1 MEEAEH
7 GKSSYIYREIAEQ
20 IEKGNT
26 KIYIITPEQFSFTAE
41 NKLLAEVKEGAVLH
55 AEVLTFARM
64 AYRIMQETGGAN
76 DTTLSQVGKSMLVD
90 AILRKQKKN
99 LTFLG
104 NSDENIEVVENAIT
118 EFKKHCISTQK
129 LEEVSQKLEDTYL
142 QAKVKDL
149 TTVYEEYQNYLQ
161 EGYIDENDTLDKL
174 VQNIEKSKQFVDTL
188 IYIDEF
194 AGFTMQEYRIIE
206 KLLPMAKRVTITVT
220 TDSLWQEGVQEED
233 IFYDNKKTIE
243 RILSIAKAVGVT
255 VEPEVKLD
263 KKYRFKTP
271 ELQYLES
278 NLYATKY
285 HKYGQH
291 VENLSLFLAK
301 NPYSEVEQ
309 VAKRIIKLVKEK
321 KYRFQDIAIITKDI
335 GTYSGLVKA
344 ISEEYEIPVFVDEKK
359 DLSQNIFVKYMLAL
373 LSIFAKNWS
382 YDSVMDYVKSGF
394 LKLDKEDIYLFEKY
408 TLALGIE
415 YKKWYEG
422 EWNFGEVTES
432 EKEEIEKVKAVRKQ
446 VITPLV
452 SLKEKM
458 NASKT
463 YEDITKKLY
472 LFLLE
477 QNIQE
482 QLQAKAEELE
492 KLGNLELAGLYEMS
506 WNTVIEVL
514 EELVMVFGKE
524 TVSFENYLLLLKT
537 GLKTASLGKIPATQD
552 VVLMGDVERSRSHKV
567 KAVFLLGVNDG
578 VFPSIHKEEGFLGD
592 EDRRKLKEKGIEL
605 AKGTLEQLYEENFN
619 IYKAFTTAE
628 EKIRNFLSIFR

>member
-243 RILSIAKAVGVT
+243 RILAIAKAVGVT
-255 VEPEVKLD
+255 VEPEVKLE

-271 ELQYLES
+271 ELQYLEG

-335 GTYSGLVKA
+335 STYSGLVKA

-394 LKLDKEDIYLFEKY
+394 LKIDKEDIYLFEKY

>member
-1 MEEAEH
+1 MEEAER

-20 IEKGNT
+20 IEKENT

-41 NKLLAEVKEGAVLH
+41 NKLLAEVKEGAVLQ

-76 DTTLSQVGKSMLVD
+76 DTTLSKVGKSMLVD

-174 VQNIEKSKQFVDTL
+174 VQNIEKSQQFVDTL

-194 AGFTMQEYRIIE
+194 AGFTMQEYQIIE
-206 KLLPMAKRVTITVT
+206 KLLSMAKRVTITVT
-220 TDSLWQEGVQEED
+220 TDSLWQKEVQEED

-309 VAKRIIKLVKEK
+309 VAKQIIKLVKEK

-335 GTYSGLVKA
+335 STYSGLVKA

-394 LKLDKEDIYLFEKY
+394 LKIDKEDIYLFEKY

>member
-41 NKLLAEVKEGAVLH
+41 NKLLAEVKEGAVLQ

-64 AYRIMQETGGAN
+64 AYRIMQETGGAI

-129 LEEVSQKLEDTYL
+129 LEEISQKLEDTYL

-174 VQNIEKSKQFVDTL
+174 VQNIEKSQQFVDTL

-194 AGFTMQEYRIIE
+194 AGFTMQEYQIIE
-206 KLLPMAKRVTITVT
+206 KLLSMAKRVTITVT
-220 TDSLWQEGVQEED
+220 TDSLWQKEVQEED

-243 RILSIAKAVGVT
+243 RILAIAKAVGVT

-309 VAKRIIKLVKEK
+309 VAKQIIKLVKEK

-335 GTYSGLVKA
+335 STYSGLVKA

>member
-1 MEEAEH
+1 
-7 GKSSYIYREIAEQ
+7 
-20 IEKGNT
+20 
-26 KIYIITPEQFSFTAE
+26 
-41 NKLLAEVKEGAVLH
+41 
-55 AEVLTFARM
+55 M

-174 VQNIEKSKQFVDTL
+174 VQNIEKSQQFVDTL

-243 RILSIAKAVGVT
+243 RILAIAKAVGVT
-255 VEPEVKLD
+255 VEPEVKLE

-271 ELQYLES
+271 ELQYLEG

-285 HKYGQH
+285 QKYGQH

-309 VAKRIIKLVKEK
+309 VAKQIIKLVKEK

-335 GTYSGLVKA
+335 STYSGLVKA

>member
-41 NKLLAEVKEGAVLH
+41 NKLLAEVKEGAVLQ

-174 VQNIEKSKQFVDTL
+174 VQNIEKSQQFVDTL

-194 AGFTMQEYRIIE
+194 AGFTMQEYQIIE
-206 KLLPMAKRVTITVT
+206 KLLSMAKRVTITVT
-220 TDSLWQEGVQEED
+220 TDSLWQKEVQEED

-309 VAKRIIKLVKEK
+309 VAKQIIKLVKEK

-335 GTYSGLVKA
+335 STYSGLVKA

-394 LKLDKEDIYLFEKY
+394 LKIDKEDIYLFEKY

>member
-41 NKLLAEVKEGAVLH
+41 NKLLAEVKEGAVLQ

-174 VQNIEKSKQFVDTL
+174 VQNIEESQQFVDTL

-194 AGFTMQEYRIIE
+194 AGFTMQEYQIIE
-206 KLLPMAKRVTITVT
+206 KLLSMAKRVTITVT
-220 TDSLWQEGVQEED
+220 TDSLWQKEVQEED

-309 VAKRIIKLVKEK
+309 VAKQIIKLVKEK

-335 GTYSGLVKA
+335 STYSGLVKA

-382 YDSVMDYVKSGF
+382 YDPVMDYVKSGF

>member
-1 MEEAEH
+1 MEEAER

-20 IEKGNT
+20 IEKENT

-41 NKLLAEVKEGAVLH
+41 NKLLAEVKEGAVLQ

-174 VQNIEKSKQFVDTL
+174 VQNIEKSQQFVDTL

-194 AGFTMQEYRIIE
+194 AGFTMQEYQIIE
-206 KLLPMAKRVTITVT
+206 KLLSMAKRVTITVT
-220 TDSLWQEGVQEED
+220 TDSLWQKEVQEED

-243 RILSIAKAVGVT
+243 RILVIAKAVGVT
-255 VEPEVKLD
+255 VEPEVKLE

-271 ELQYLES
+271 ELQYLEG

-285 HKYGQH
+285 QKYGQH

-309 VAKRIIKLVKEK
+309 VAKQIIKLVKEK

-335 GTYSGLVKA
+335 STYSGLVKA

>member
-41 NKLLAEVKEGAVLH
+41 NKLLAEVKEGAVLQ

-174 VQNIEKSKQFVDTL
+174 VQNIEESQQFVDTL

-194 AGFTMQEYRIIE
+194 AGFTMQEYQIIE
-206 KLLPMAKRVTITVT
+206 KLLSMAKRVTITVT
-220 TDSLWQEGVQEED
+220 TDSLWQKEVQEED

-309 VAKRIIKLVKEK
+309 VAKQIIKLVKEK

-335 GTYSGLVKA
+335 STYSGLVKA

-394 LKLDKEDIYLFEKY
+394 LKIDKEDIYLFEKY

-605 AKGTLEQLYEENFN
+605 AKGKLEQLYEENFN

>member
-41 NKLLAEVKEGAVLH
+41 NKLLAEVKEGAVLQ

-174 VQNIEKSKQFVDTL
+174 VQNIEKSQQFVDTL

-194 AGFTMQEYRIIE
+194 AGFTMQEYQIIE
-206 KLLPMAKRVTITVT
+206 KLLSMAKRVTITVT
-220 TDSLWQEGVQEED
+220 TDSLWQKEVQEED

-394 LKLDKEDIYLFEKY
+394 LKIDKEDIYLFEKY

>member
-1 MEEAEH
+1 MEEAER

-20 IEKGNT
+20 IEKENT

-41 NKLLAEVKEGAVLH
+41 NKLLAEVKEGAVLQ

-174 VQNIEKSKQFVDTL
+174 VQNIEKSQQFVDTL

-243 RILSIAKAVGVT
+243 RILAIAKAVGVT
-255 VEPEVKLD
+255 VEPEVKLE

-271 ELQYLES
+271 ELQYLEG

-285 HKYGQH
+285 QKYGQH

-309 VAKRIIKLVKEK
+309 VAKQIIKLVKEK

-335 GTYSGLVKA
+335 STYSGLVKA

>member
-243 RILSIAKAVGVT
+243 RILAIAKAVGVN
-255 VEPEVKLD
+255 VEPEVKLE

-309 VAKRIIKLVKEK
+309 VAKQIIKLVKEK

-335 GTYSGLVKA
+335 STYSGLVKA

-408 TLALGIE
+408 TLALGKKK
-415 YKKWYEG
+415 KKWYEG

>member
-129 LEEVSQKLEDTYL
+129 LEEVSQELEDTYL

-174 VQNIEKSKQFVDTL
+174 VQNIEKSQQFVDTL

-194 AGFTMQEYRIIE
+194 AGFTMQEYQIIE
-206 KLLPMAKRVTITVT
+206 KLLSMAKRVTITVT
-220 TDSLWQEGVQEED
+220 TDSLWQKEVQEED

-309 VAKRIIKLVKEK
+309 VAKQIIKLVKEK

-335 GTYSGLVKA
+335 STYSGLVKA
-344 ISEEYEIPVFVDEKK
+344 ISAEYEIPVFVDEKK

-394 LKLDKEDIYLFEKY
+394 LKIDKEDIYLFEKY

>member
-41 NKLLAEVKEGAVLH
+41 NKLLAEVKEGAVLQ

-64 AYRIMQETGGAN
+64 AYRIMQETGGAI

-174 VQNIEKSKQFVDTL
+174 VQNIEKSQQFVDTL

-194 AGFTMQEYRIIE
+194 AGFTMQEYQIIE
-206 KLLPMAKRVTITVT
+206 KLLSMAKRVTITVT
-220 TDSLWQEGVQEED
+220 TDSLWQKEVQEED

-309 VAKRIIKLVKEK
+309 VAKQIIKLVKEK

-335 GTYSGLVKA
+335 STYSGLVKA

-394 LKLDKEDIYLFEKY
+394 LKIDKEDIYLFEKY
-408 TLALGIE
+408 TLSLGIE

>member
-243 RILSIAKAVGVT
+243 RILAIAKAVGVT

-309 VAKRIIKLVKEK
+309 VAKQIIKLVKEK

-335 GTYSGLVKA
+335 STYSGLVKA

-373 LSIFAKNWS
+373 LSIFAQNWS

-394 LKLDKEDIYLFEKY
+394 LKIDKEDIYLFEKY

>member
-41 NKLLAEVKEGAVLH
+41 NKLLAEVKEGAVLQ

-142 QAKVKDL
+142 QAKGKDL
-149 TTVYEEYQNYLQ
+149 TTVDEEYQNYLQ

-174 VQNIEKSKQFVDTL
+174 VQNIEKSQQFVDTL

-194 AGFTMQEYRIIE
+194 AGFTMQEYQIIE
-206 KLLPMAKRVTITVT
+206 KLLSMAKRVTITVT
-220 TDSLWQEGVQEED
+220 TDSLWQKEVQEED

-309 VAKRIIKLVKEK
+309 VAKQIIKLVKEK

-335 GTYSGLVKA
+335 STYSGLVKA

-394 LKLDKEDIYLFEKY
+394 LKIDKEDIYLFEKY

>member
-174 VQNIEKSKQFVDTL
+174 VQNIEKSQQFVDTL

-194 AGFTMQEYRIIE
+194 AGFTMQEYQIIE
-206 KLLPMAKRVTITVT
+206 KLLSMAKRVTITVT
-220 TDSLWQEGVQEED
+220 TDSLWQKEVQEED

-309 VAKRIIKLVKEK
+309 VAKQIIKLVKEK

-335 GTYSGLVKA
+335 STYSGLVKA

-394 LKLDKEDIYLFEKY
+394 LKIDKEDIYLFEKY

>member
-41 NKLLAEVKEGAVLH
+41 NKLLAEVKEGAVLQ

-64 AYRIMQETGGAN
+64 AYRIMQETGGAI

-174 VQNIEKSKQFVDTL
+174 VQNIEKSQQFVDTL

-194 AGFTMQEYRIIE
+194 AGFTMQEYQIIE
-206 KLLPMAKRVTITVT
+206 KLLSMAKRVTITVT
-220 TDSLWQEGVQEED
+220 TDSLWQKEVQEED

-271 ELQYLES
+271 ELQYIES

-291 VENLSLFLAK
+291 VENLSLFLAQ

-335 GTYSGLVKA
+335 STYSGLVKA

>member
-41 NKLLAEVKEGAVLH
+41 NKLLAEVKEGAVLQ

-174 VQNIEKSKQFVDTL
+174 VQNIEKSQQFVDTL

-194 AGFTMQEYRIIE
+194 AGFTMQEYQIIE
-206 KLLPMAKRVTITVT
+206 KLLSMAKRVTITVT
-220 TDSLWQEGVQEED
+220 TDSLWQKEVQEED

-243 RILSIAKAVGVT
+243 RILAIAKAVGVT

-309 VAKRIIKLVKEK
+309 VAKQIIKLVKEK

-335 GTYSGLVKA
+335 STYSGLVKA

>member
-41 NKLLAEVKEGAVLH
+41 NKLLAEVKEGAVLQ

-129 LEEVSQKLEDTYL
+129 LEEVSQELEDTYL

-174 VQNIEKSKQFVDTL
+174 VQNIEKSQQFVDTL

-194 AGFTMQEYRIIE
+194 AGFTMQEYQIIE
-206 KLLPMAKRVTITVT
+206 KLLSMAKRVTITVT
-220 TDSLWQEGVQEED
+220 TDSLWQKEVQEED

-309 VAKRIIKLVKEK
+309 VAKQIIKLVKEK

-335 GTYSGLVKA
+335 STYSGLVKA

>member
-41 NKLLAEVKEGAVLH
+41 NKLLAEVKEGAVLQ

-174 VQNIEKSKQFVDTL
+174 VQNIEKSQQFVDTL

-220 TDSLWQEGVQEED
+220 TDSLWQKEVQEED

-309 VAKRIIKLVKEK
+309 VAKQIIKLVKEK

-335 GTYSGLVKA
+335 STYSGLVKA

-394 LKLDKEDIYLFEKY
+394 LKIDKEDIYLFEKY

>member
-41 NKLLAEVKEGAVLH
+41 NKLLAEVKEGAVLQ

-174 VQNIEKSKQFVDTL
+174 VQNIEKSQQFVDTL

-194 AGFTMQEYRIIE
+194 AGFTMQEYQIIE
-206 KLLPMAKRVTITVT
+206 KLLSMAKRVTITVT
-220 TDSLWQEGVQEED
+220 TDSLWQKEVQEED

-335 GTYSGLVKA
+335 STYSGLVKA

-394 LKLDKEDIYLFEKY
+394 LKIDKEDIYLFEKY

>member
-1 MEEAEH
+1 MEEAER

-20 IEKGNT
+20 IEKENT

-41 NKLLAEVKEGAVLH
+41 NKLLAEVKEGAVLQ

-174 VQNIEKSKQFVDTL
+174 VQNIEKSQQFVDTL

-194 AGFTMQEYRIIE
+194 AGFTMQEYQIIE
-206 KLLPMAKRVTITVT
+206 KLLSMAKRVTITVT
-220 TDSLWQEGVQEED
+220 TDSLWQKEVQEED

-309 VAKRIIKLVKEK
+309 VAKQIIKLVKEK

-335 GTYSGLVKA
+335 STYSGLVKA
-344 ISEEYEIPVFVDEKK
+344 ISAEYEIPVFVDEKK

>member
-41 NKLLAEVKEGAVLH
+41 NKLLAEVKEGAVLQ

-129 LEEVSQKLEDTYL
+129 LEEVSQELEDTYL

-174 VQNIEKSKQFVDTL
+174 VQNIEKSQQFVDTL

-194 AGFTMQEYRIIE
+194 AGFTMQEYQIIE
-206 KLLPMAKRVTITVT
+206 KLLSMAKRVTITVT
-220 TDSLWQEGVQEED
+220 TDSLWQKEVQEED

-309 VAKRIIKLVKEK
+309 VAKQIIKLVKEK

-335 GTYSGLVKA
+335 STYSGLVKA

-394 LKLDKEDIYLFEKY
+394 LKIDKEDIYLFEKY

>member
-41 NKLLAEVKEGAVLH
+41 NKLLAEVKEGAVLQ

-174 VQNIEKSKQFVDTL
+174 VQNIEKSQQFVDTL

-243 RILSIAKAVGVT
+243 RILAIAKAVGVT
-255 VEPEVKLD
+255 VEPEVKLE

-271 ELQYLES
+271 ELQYLEG

-285 HKYGQH
+285 QKYGQH

-309 VAKRIIKLVKEK
+309 VAKQIIKLVKEK

-335 GTYSGLVKA
+335 STYSGLVKA

>member
-1 MEEAEH
+1 MEEAER

-20 IEKGNT
+20 IEKENT

-41 NKLLAEVKEGAVLH
+41 NKLLAEVKEGAVLQ

-174 VQNIEKSKQFVDTL
+174 VQNIEKSQQFVDTL

-194 AGFTMQEYRIIE
+194 AGFTMQEYQIIE
-206 KLLPMAKRVTITVT
+206 KLLSMAKRVTITVT
-220 TDSLWQEGVQEED
+220 TDSLWQKEVQEED

-309 VAKRIIKLVKEK
+309 VAKQIIKLVKEK

-335 GTYSGLVKA
+335 STYSGLVKA

>member
-20 IEKGNT
+20 IEKRNT

-41 NKLLAEVKEGAVLH
+41 NKLLAEVKEGAVLQ

-129 LEEVSQKLEDTYL
+129 LEEVSQELEDTYL

-174 VQNIEKSKQFVDTL
+174 VQNIEKSQQFVDTL

-194 AGFTMQEYRIIE
+194 AGFTMQEYQIIE
-206 KLLPMAKRVTITVT
+206 KLLSMAKRVTITVT
-220 TDSLWQEGVQEED
+220 TDSLWQKEVQEED

-309 VAKRIIKLVKEK
+309 VAKQIIKLVKEK

-335 GTYSGLVKA
+335 STYSGLVKA

-394 LKLDKEDIYLFEKY
+394 LKIDKEDIYLFEKY

>member
-41 NKLLAEVKEGAVLH
+41 NKLLAEVKEGAVLQ

-64 AYRIMQETGGAN
+64 AYRIMQETGGAI

-174 VQNIEKSKQFVDTL
+174 VQNIEKSQQFVDTL

-194 AGFTMQEYRIIE
+194 AGFTMQEYQIIE
-206 KLLPMAKRVTITVT
+206 KLLSMAKRVTINVT
-220 TDSLWQEGVQEED
+220 TDSLWQKEVQEED

-309 VAKRIIKLVKEK
+309 VAKQIIKLVKET

-335 GTYSGLVKA
+335 STYSGLVKA

>member
-1 MEEAEH
+1 
-7 GKSSYIYREIAEQ
+7 
-20 IEKGNT
+20 
-26 KIYIITPEQFSFTAE
+26 
-41 NKLLAEVKEGAVLH
+41 
-55 AEVLTFARM
+55 
-64 AYRIMQETGGAN
+64 
-76 DTTLSQVGKSMLVD
+76 
-90 AILRKQKKN
+90 
-99 LTFLG
+99 
-104 NSDENIEVVENAIT
+104 
-118 EFKKHCISTQK
+118 
-129 LEEVSQKLEDTYL
+129 
-142 QAKVKDL
+142 
-149 TTVYEEYQNYLQ
+149 
-161 EGYIDENDTLDKL
+161 
-174 VQNIEKSKQFVDTL
+174 
-188 IYIDEF
+188 
-194 AGFTMQEYRIIE
+194 
-206 KLLPMAKRVTITVT
+206 MAKRVTITVT
-220 TDSLWQEGVQEED
+220 TDSLCQKEVQEED

-309 VAKRIIKLVKEK
+309 VAKQIIKLVKEK

-335 GTYSGLVKA
+335 STYSGLVKA

-394 LKLDKEDIYLFEKY
+394 LKIDKEDIYLFEKY

>member
-41 NKLLAEVKEGAVLH
+41 NKLLAEVKEGAVLQ

-243 RILSIAKAVGVT
+243 RILAIAKAVGVT

-309 VAKRIIKLVKEK
+309 VAKQIIKLVKEK

-335 GTYSGLVKA
+335 STYSGLVKA

-394 LKLDKEDIYLFEKY
+394 LKIDKEDIYLFEKY

>member
-41 NKLLAEVKEGAVLH
+41 NKLLAEVKEGAVLQ

-243 RILSIAKAVGVT
+243 RILAIAKAVGVN
-255 VEPEVKLD
+255 VEPEVKLE

-309 VAKRIIKLVKEK
+309 VAKQIIKLVKEK

-335 GTYSGLVKA
+335 STYSGLVKA

>member
-41 NKLLAEVKEGAVLH
+41 NKLLAEVKEGAVLQ

-243 RILSIAKAVGVT
+243 RILAIAKAVGVN
-255 VEPEVKLD
+255 VEPEVKLE

-309 VAKRIIKLVKEK
+309 VAKQIIKLVKEK

-335 GTYSGLVKA
+335 STYSGLVKA

-394 LKLDKEDIYLFEKY
+394 LKIDKEDIYLFEKY

>member
-41 NKLLAEVKEGAVLH
+41 NKLLAEVKEGAVLQ

-174 VQNIEKSKQFVDTL
+174 VQNIEKSQQFVDTL

-194 AGFTMQEYRIIE
+194 AGFTMQEYQIIE
-206 KLLPMAKRVTITVT
+206 KLLSMAKRVTINVT
-220 TDSLWQEGVQEED
+220 TDSLWQKEVQEED

-309 VAKRIIKLVKEK
+309 VAKQIIKLVKET

-335 GTYSGLVKA
+335 STYSGLVKA

>member
-243 RILSIAKAVGVT
+243 RILAIAKAVGVT
-255 VEPEVKLD
+255 VEPEVKLE

-271 ELQYLES
+271 ELQYLEG

>member
-41 NKLLAEVKEGAVLH
+41 NKLLAEVKEGAVLQ

-129 LEEVSQKLEDTYL
+129 LEEISQKLEDTYL

-174 VQNIEKSKQFVDTL
+174 VQNIEKSQQFVDTL

-194 AGFTMQEYRIIE
+194 AGFTMQEYQIIE
-206 KLLPMAKRVTITVT
+206 KLLSMAKRVTITVT
-220 TDSLWQEGVQEED
+220 TDSLWQKEVQEED

-309 VAKRIIKLVKEK
+309 VAKQIIKLVKEK

-335 GTYSGLVKA
+335 STYSGLVKA

-394 LKLDKEDIYLFEKY
+394 LKIDKEDIYLFEKY

>member
-41 NKLLAEVKEGAVLH
+41 NKLLAEVKEGAVLQ

-129 LEEVSQKLEDTYL
+129 LEEISQKLEDTYL

-174 VQNIEKSKQFVDTL
+174 VQNIEKSQQFVDTF

-194 AGFTMQEYRIIE
+194 AGFTMQEYQIIE
-206 KLLPMAKRVTITVT
+206 KLLSMAKRVTITVT
-220 TDSLWQEGVQEED
+220 TDSLWQKEVQEED

-309 VAKRIIKLVKEK
+309 VAKQIIKLVKEK

-335 GTYSGLVKA
+335 STYSGLVKA

-394 LKLDKEDIYLFEKY
+394 LKIDKEDIYLFEKY

>member
-1 MEEAEH
+1 
-7 GKSSYIYREIAEQ
+7 
-20 IEKGNT
+20 
-26 KIYIITPEQFSFTAE
+26 
-41 NKLLAEVKEGAVLH
+41 
-55 AEVLTFARM
+55 
-64 AYRIMQETGGAN
+64 
-76 DTTLSQVGKSMLVD
+76 
-90 AILRKQKKN
+90 
-99 LTFLG
+99 
-104 NSDENIEVVENAIT
+104 
-118 EFKKHCISTQK
+118 
-129 LEEVSQKLEDTYL
+129 
-142 QAKVKDL
+142 
-149 TTVYEEYQNYLQ
+149 
-161 EGYIDENDTLDKL
+161 
-174 VQNIEKSKQFVDTL
+174 
-188 IYIDEF
+188 
-194 AGFTMQEYRIIE
+194 
-206 KLLPMAKRVTITVT
+206 
-220 TDSLWQEGVQEED
+220 
-233 IFYDNKKTIE
+233 
-243 RILSIAKAVGVT
+243 
-255 VEPEVKLD
+255 
-263 KKYRFKTP
+263 
-271 ELQYLES
+271 
-278 NLYATKY
+278 
-285 HKYGQH
+285 
-291 VENLSLFLAK
+291 
-301 NPYSEVEQ
+301 
-309 VAKRIIKLVKEK
+309 
-321 KYRFQDIAIITKDI
+321 
-335 GTYSGLVKA
+335 
-344 ISEEYEIPVFVDEKK
+344 
-359 DLSQNIFVKYMLAL
+359 MLAL

-394 LKLDKEDIYLFEKY
+394 LKIDKEDIYLFEKY

>member
-41 NKLLAEVKEGAVLH
+41 NKLLAEVKEGAVLQ

-174 VQNIEKSKQFVDTL
+174 VQNIEKSQQFVDTL

-243 RILSIAKAVGVT
+243 RILAIAKAVGVT

-309 VAKRIIKLVKEK
+309 VAKQIIKLVKEK

-335 GTYSGLVKA
+335 STYSGLVKA

>member
-41 NKLLAEVKEGAVLH
+41 NKLLAEVKEGAVLQ

-174 VQNIEKSKQFVDTL
+174 VQNIEESQQFVDTL

-194 AGFTMQEYRIIE
+194 AGFTMQEYQIIE
-206 KLLPMAKRVTITVT
+206 KLLSMAKRVTITVT
-220 TDSLWQEGVQEED
+220 TDSLWQKEVQEED

-309 VAKRIIKLVKEK
+309 VAKQIIKLVKEK

-335 GTYSGLVKA
+335 STYSGLVKA

-394 LKLDKEDIYLFEKY
+394 LKIDKEDIYLFEKY